1 MPVSEAPYT
10 RKYEH
15 TKTRGKESTVLCGF
29 CGRKVPRYKTIVTY
43 RGFRI
48 TDPFILQ
55 QVDKR
60 MIHVFRQKIYVC
72 PSCARFHGIVQPGKT
87 VRKKHLKEV

>member
-15 TKTRGKESTVLCGF
+15 TKRRGRESTVLCGF
-29 CGRKVPRYKTIVTY
+29 CVRKVPRYKTITAY

-48 TDPFILQ
+48 TDPGILKD
-55 QVDKR
+55 VDRR
-60 MIHVFRQKIYVC
+60 MVHFFRQKIYVC
-72 PSCARFHGIVQPGKT
+72 PSCARFHGIVQRGKT
-87 VRKKHLKEV
+87 VRKKHLER

>member
-10 RKYEH
+10 RRYLH
-15 TKTRGKESTVLCGF
+15 TKSRGRESLVVCGY
-29 CGRKVPRYKTIVTY
+29 CGKKVPRYKTFTKT

-48 TDPFILQ
+48 TDPGILQ

-60 MIHVFRQKIYVC
+60 QLHMVRYKVYAC
-72 PSCARFHGIVQPGKT
+72 PSCARMRGIIQKGKS
-87 VRKKHLKEV
+87 VRKKHMSR